1 MTSISERARAKG
13 PLCPQCAAKA
23 KPRSPEK
30 HRRYLAL
37 IKAALTHWPDDHE
50 FRPSTFKHLR
60 QWLQCKAGH
69 HEVRTF
75 ELPET
80 DNPVMMARMME
91 FAEALLE
98 TQKGTRFG
106 RWRGNTLAVF
116 IPKSIAFEKLEH
128 KAACNLFDEVAA
140 VVEAEVGMSAETLL
154 REAERAA

>member
-1 MTSISERARAKG
+1 
-13 PLCPQCAAKA
+13 
-23 KPRSPEK
+23 
-30 HRRYLAL
+30 
-37 IKAALTHWPDDHE
+37 
-50 FRPSTFKHLR
+50 
-60 QWLQCKAGH
+60 
-69 HEVRTF
+69 
-75 ELPET
+75 
-80 DNPVMMARMME
+80 MMARMME

-98 TQKGTRFG
+98 TQKGTQKGTRFG